1 MTTAAAATT
10 TTTTTVSSTATI
22 ATTTFKSAST
32 SLSQRRKNKKNLSLC
47 LPQTTLSTPVKT
59 TDPYSNGPIEIMPH
73 LYLGSEQNTLNMDQL
88 RELNIQSILNVA
100 AEVSHPYQD
109 MFQSIQSIIPSPTL
123 SKSSTI
129 SSTSTIHTNY
139 SSDSLLHH
147 PSDIIYHKLNWEHNQ
162 ENLVLELEKAIDII
176 DRSRSVNQNI
186 LVHCQCG
193 VSRSATVIIAYIIKT
208 LKLPMQ
214 DAYNHVKNLSPA
226 VNPNLSLLF
235 QLREFEQFTLKKKPH
250 FLFSCSLTSKLLKK

>member
-1 MTTAAAATT
+1 MTTAAATT
-10 TTTTTVSSTATI
+10 TTTTTVPTSTATI

-47 LPQTTLSTPVKT
+47 LPQTTLSTPIKT

-88 RELNIQSILNVA
+88 R
-100 AEVSHPYQD
+100 D
-109 MFQSIQSIIPSPTL
+109 
-123 SKSSTI
+123 
-129 SSTSTIHTNY
+129 TSTIHTNY

-162 ENLVLELEKAIDII
+162 DNLVLELEKAIDII